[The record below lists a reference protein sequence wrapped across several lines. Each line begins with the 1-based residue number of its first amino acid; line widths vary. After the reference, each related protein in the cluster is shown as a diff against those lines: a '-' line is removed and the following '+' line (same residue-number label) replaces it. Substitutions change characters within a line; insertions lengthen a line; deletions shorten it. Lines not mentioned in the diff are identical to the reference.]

1 MDNNQERL
9 VKAQQAAQLAQAR
22 AAKKA
27 AHAEVLRLQCEAAKV
42 KQPTKGK
49 SK

>member
-1 MDNNQERL
+1 MDKDQERL

-27 AHAEVLRLQCEAAKV
+27 AHAEVLRLQVEAAKV
-42 KQPTKGK
+42 KQEPKRK